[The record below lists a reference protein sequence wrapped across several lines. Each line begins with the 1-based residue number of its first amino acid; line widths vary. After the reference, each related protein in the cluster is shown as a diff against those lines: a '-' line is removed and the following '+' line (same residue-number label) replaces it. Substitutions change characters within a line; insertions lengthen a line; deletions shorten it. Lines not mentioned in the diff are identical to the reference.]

1 MKETL
6 IIAISCIVGLVIFF
20 VIAKKYGSDCIP

>member
-6 IIAISCIVGLVIFF
+6 IIIGAALAGLSVFGF
-20 VIAKKYGSDCIP
+20 IAKKYGSNCLP